1 MEVIPIYD
9 MQVLISPQFTRTV
22 MYYLIM
28 SFNYMPNIDKVFEGG
43 IRMSQVRLDKIKP
56 DLRNP

>member
-1 MEVIPIYD
+1 

-28 SFNYMPNIDKVFEGG
+28 SFNYMPDINKVFEGS

-56 DLRNP
+56 NLGTLRPCK

>member
-1 MEVIPIYD
+1 
-9 MQVLISPQFTRTV
+9 MQVLISPQFTRAV

-43 IRMSQVRLDKIKP
+43 IKMSQVRLDKIKP
-56 DLRNP
+56 NLRNP

>member
-1 MEVIPIYD
+1 MIPIYD
-9 MQVLISPQFTRTV
+9 MQVLISPQFTRAV

-43 IRMSQVRLDKIKP
+43 IKMSQVRLDKIKP

>member
-1 MEVIPIYD
+1 
-9 MQVLISPQFTRTV
+9 MQVLISPQFIRTV

-28 SFNYMPNIDKVFEGG
+28 SFNYMPSIDKVFEAS

-56 DLRNP
+56 NLRNP